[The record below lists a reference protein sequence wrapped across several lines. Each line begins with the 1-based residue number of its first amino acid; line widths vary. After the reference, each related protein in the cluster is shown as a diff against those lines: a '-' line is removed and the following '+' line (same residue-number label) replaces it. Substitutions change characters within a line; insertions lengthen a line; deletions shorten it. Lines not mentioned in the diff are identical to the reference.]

1 MKKIII
7 PIFVLTLVSFT
18 VVNGKLTDAE
28 RLVAMTELTTT
39 HDRLL
44 KTIDGLSTEQLN
56 FKASPESWS
65 IAECTE
71 HLAISET
78 NIYGM
83 LEKALKTPADP
94 SRRAEVKMTDEQIL
108 AMIADRSNKVKT
120 SKPFEPTGKYGSHA
134 ATVKAFKTSRV
145 DHIKY
150 VATTEA
156 DLRNHYTELPVGTI
170 DAYQVLLF
178 ISAHTE
184 RHILQIEEVV
194 ADANFPK

>member
-7 PIFVLTLVSFT
+7 PILVLALFSFT
-18 VVNGKLTDAE
+18 VVDDKLTDAE

-44 KTIDGLSTEQLN
+44 KTINGLSTEQLN

-65 IAECTE
+65 VAECTE

-78 NIYGM
+78 NIFGM
-83 LEKALKTPADP
+83 LKEALKTPADP
-94 SRRAEVKMTDEQIL
+94 SKRAEVKMTDEQIL
-108 AMIADRSNKVKT
+108 AMVADRTDKVKT
-120 SKPFEPTGKYGSHA
+120 SKPFEPTGKYGSHVGA
-134 ATVKAFKTSRV
+134 VKEFKTSRV
-145 DHIKY
+145 NHIKY

-156 DLRNHYTELPVGTI
+156 DLRNHFTKLPVGTI

-178 ISAHTE
+178 MSAHTE
-184 RHILQIEEVV
+184 RHILQIEEVM
-194 ADANFPK
+194 ANANFPK